1 VLYQVPVVVLRVH
14 HQATAAMEHLPQ
26 DLLFPLE
33 IQLLPQEEHQE
44 AQLAEQDLNQEMA
57 VVVDMLL
64 LLLAQT
70 AVLVVQDK

>member
-14 HQATAAMEHLPQ
+14 HQATVATEHLTQ

>member
-14 HQATAAMEHLPQ
+14 HQATVATEHLTQ
-26 DLLFPLE
+26 DLLFLE
-33 IQLLPQEEHQE
+33 ILLLPQEEHQE